1 MITQDNEI
9 LDYETCK
16 LLKKV
21 GFDEPCEQ
29 LYSTAIRHNGEDLSF
44 EDEMDLKSEGLDD
57 EIEYIE
63 GGQIDKMYNRNSF
76 DIINQCDCVS
86 APDIYTVMRWLRK
99 DNDINIE
106 ISYNGDI
113 YKWCWSSTYCSDGHP
128 YPYDGLA
135 DSYES
140 AAKDAILFFVKNVLC
155 HRYYNKTI

>member
-63 GGQIDKMYNRNSF
+63 GR
-76 DIINQCDCVS
+76 
-86 APDIYTVMRWLRK
+86 
-99 DNDINIE
+99 
-106 ISYNGDI
+106 
-113 YKWCWSSTYCSDGHP
+113 HP

-140 AAKDAILFFVKNVLC
+140 AAKDAILFFVKNVLY
-155 HRYYNKTI
+155 HRYYNKNKTI